1 MTSASIKRC
10 AVIGQPIA
18 HSKSPSLHKAFAA
31 QFDLPLDYQKQ
42 ALSADEFALWLRSFF
57 AQGGTGVNV
66 TLPYKAAAL
75 QFADNASERAKLAGA
90 ANTLGRDENGRIWAD
105 NTDGIGLVR
114 DLQRLGVSLQQRP
127 VLLLGAGGAARGV
140 IPALLTARV
149 ASVQLLNRTRERALE
164 IVEALADTR
173 VQLASE
179 TWPGNVL
186 LLSSVAD
193 GVADLLTAVPTDTV
207 QIAYDLNYGAR
218 AESFVQAMRQRGVEQ
233 VFTGRGML
241 IEQAAESFRLW
252 HGLMPDTAPLH
263 QLEELP

>member
-18 HSKSPSLHKAFAA
+18 HSKSPGLHQAFAA

-42 ALSADEFALWLRSFF
+42 ALGAETFVPWLQAFF
-57 AQGGTGVNV
+57 AEGGTGVNV
-66 TLPYKAAAL
+66 TLPYKAEAL
-75 QFADNASERAKLAGA
+75 QFADRASERAKLAGA
-90 ANTLGRDENGRIWAD
+90 ANTLGRDDSGRTWAD

-114 DLQRLGVSLQQRP
+114 DLQRLGVTLQGRS

-140 IPALLTARV
+140 IPALLEAGV
-149 ASVQLLNRTRERALE
+149 ASMQLLNRTRERATA

-173 VQLASE
+173 VQLAGQ
-179 TWPGNVL
+179 PFPDNAL
-186 LLSSVAD
+186 LLSSVAE
-193 GVADLLTAVPTDTV
+193 GVEPLLAAVPTGAV

-218 AESFVQAMRQRGVEQ
+218 AESFIQAMRQRRVES